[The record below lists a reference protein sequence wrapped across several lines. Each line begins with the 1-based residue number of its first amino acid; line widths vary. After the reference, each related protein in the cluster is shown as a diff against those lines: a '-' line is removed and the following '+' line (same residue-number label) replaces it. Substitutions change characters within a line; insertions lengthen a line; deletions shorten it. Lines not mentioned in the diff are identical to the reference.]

1 MSLKRASM
9 LVAALL
15 VGVVVSLQWPGS
27 TAQPGDASD
36 QVLQTI
42 RQLEFEQAEL
52 KRTVGLLREEL
63 DARQRE
69 MGASTELLEDLHSE
83 LIAQKVRAGL
93 TDAGGPGVQIV
104 LDDSHRALGPSRP
117 LGRTWDL
124 TGPEYVGSS
133 EGRTSDYLIHDYD
146 LRDVVSVLW
155 MAGAEAIAIND
166 ERIVSGS
173 SIYCVGSTVLVNDTR
188 LSPPY
193 QVSAIGDPRRLL
205 DYIENPGYLS
215 ELKVRRARA
224 GVRLEALPV
233 ESVAVPAYRGSL
245 PLRYAKPGS

>member
-15 VGVVVSLQWPGS
+15 VGVVVSMQWPSGA
-27 TAQPGDASD
+27 AQPGDTSD

-42 RQLEFEQAEL
+42 RQLELEQEEL
-52 KRTVGLLREEL
+52 KRAVGLLREEL

-69 MGASTELLEDLHSE
+69 MGTSTELLEDLHSE

-93 TDAGGPGVQIV
+93 TDAEGPGVRIV
-104 LDDSHRALGPSRP
+104 LDDSHRALGPLR
-117 LGRTWDL
+117 WDL
-124 TGPEYVGSS
+124 VGPEYVRSS

-146 LRDVVSVLW
+146 LRDVVGLLW
-155 MAGAEAIAIND
+155 MAGAEAIAING

-193 QVSAIGDPRRLL
+193 QVSAIGDSRRLL
-205 DYIENPGYLS
+205 DHVENPGYLS

-224 GVRLEALPV
+224 GVRLEALSV
-233 ESVAVPAYRGSL
+233 ESVVAPAYRGSL
-245 PLRYAKPGS
+245 PLKYAKPGS